1 MRIQNNIRILFIIL
15 LTFQGYFICS
25 GHTKNDKLLAC
36 KLDSA
41 LREVFKDTEPG
52 GSIFIQKGN
61 KILYKRSFGLAN
73 IQTGRRFNARTL
85 ANTGSISKTFVAYG
99 ILMLQNQ
106 GKLSVED
113 SISTYFPEFKNKS
126 LADKIKIRH
135 LLTHTSGLPDSRN
148 VAKDS
153 IFYLTA
159 KDYENFRPLTL
170 SDTLEFEPGSR
181 WNYSNPAYNG
191 LALIIEKVTGLKWQ
205 DFIIKNILKPSGMRT
220 SKITDGAY
228 PEKHVAH
235 GYSWRSNHYAENDY
249 GEYPTFAA
257 SGNGGVWSSIH
268 DLRKYVQAIAK
279 CRFTDCATMELSE
292 TILTPSNWASDDS
305 IFHSLV
311 WFVHPSISYDY
322 HAEEKCRVIEHTG
335 SQGGFMAHLIM
346 IPEYDMTIIWL
357 TNNETFLTDK
367 IRKILF
373 SLKYIQ

>member
-1 MRIQNNIRILFIIL
+1 VSDDFI
-15 LTFQGYFICS
+15 GS
-25 GHTKNDKLLAC
+25 GQVKNDKLLVNR
-36 KLDSA
+36 LDSA
-41 LREVFKDTEPG
+41 FQEIFRDKEPG
-52 GSIFIQKGN
+52 GSVFIQQGN
-61 KILYKRSFGLAN
+61 KVLYKRSFGLADL
-73 IQTGRRFNARTL
+73 QTGRRFTALTV

-106 GKLSVED
+106 GKLSLD
-113 SISTYFPEFKNKS
+113 DPISMYFPEFKNKA

-170 SDTLEFEPGSR
+170 TDTLEFEPGSR

-191 LALIIEKVTGLKWQ
+191 LALIIEKVSRMKWQ
-205 DFIIKNILKPSGMRT
+205 DYIKKFILIKSGMRT

-235 GYSWRSNHYAENDY
+235 GYSLVNNHYSENDY

-257 SGNGGVWSSIH
+257 AGNGGVWSSVK
-268 DLRKYVQAIAK
+268 DLRKYADALSK
-279 CRFTDCATMELSE
+279 CRFTDCATLELSE
-292 TILTPSNWASDDS
+292 KIWTPPNWGSKDS
-305 IFHSLV
+305 MFHSLV
-311 WFVHPSISYDY
+311 WFVHPSFSYDF

-346 IPEYDMTIIWL
+346 IPEYDMLIVWL
-357 TNNETFLTDK
+357 TNNEKYLTDK

-373 SLKYIQ
+373 SLNYIK